1 MSIEGTETQPESLF
15 DCIEINEIVE
25 FDGGLIP
32 EEITSKLEE
41 HLREESVDGDTMD
54 GVFDAIKALSSDVR
68 EEFEDLLEGD
78 NDKKCFLKSLSK
90 IFTLLLN
97 TKVSTTN
104 EIKQKLDLQQKQPS
118 KYGQDKTNLRK
129 LMENQRRLMDIYD
142 RVNKKPQN
150 TAI

>member
-78 NDKKCFLKSLSK
+78 NDKKRFLKSLSK

-97 TKVSTTN
+97 
-104 EIKQKLDLQQKQPS
+104 
-118 KYGQDKTNLRK
+118 TNLRK

>member
-25 FDGGLIP
+25 FNGGLIP

-78 NDKKCFLKSLSK
+78 NDKKRFLKSLSK

-104 EIKQKLDLQQKQPS
+104 EIKQKLDLQ
-118 KYGQDKTNLRK
+118 
-129 LMENQRRLMDIYD
+129 
-142 RVNKKPQN
+142 
-150 TAI
+150 